1 MLQQRT
7 IAVIVPAFNE
17 ERFIESTLTSI
28 PEYVDHIVVVDDGSS
43 DSTAACVQKSRDKR
57 VVLMRHEH
65 NRGVGAALA
74 TGYQV
79 AFNKDADIAAV
90 MAGDGQMD
98 PDDLERLLQPLLL
111 GKADYVKGNR
121 LSHPEVRRQ
130 MPWSRWMGNLIFT
143 VVTRWAIGAPVSDSQ
158 CGYTALSRHAA
169 GQVPIDR
176 LWSGY
181 GYPNDLLGWLTL
193 ADARVHEVQVRPV
206 YGQEVSGIGLRHV
219 LFVIPGV
226 LARIWLRRVGKTR
239 RLADDASETPVLQ
252 LSQPSENAIFYR

>member
-17 ERFIESTLTSI
+17 ELFIESTLTSI
-28 PEYVDHIVVVDDGSS
+28 PDYVDQIVVVDDGSS
-43 DSTAACVQKSRDKR
+43 DSTAERVQKSRDRR
-57 VVLMRHEH
+57 VVLLRHER

-79 AFNKDADIAAV
+79 AFDRDADIAAV

-98 PDDLERLLQPLLL
+98 PDDLERLLQPVLL

-121 LSHPEVRRQ
+121 LSHPEVCRQ
-130 MPWSRWMGNLIFT
+130 MPRTRRMGNVLFT
-143 VVTRWAIGAPVSDSQ
+143 LVTRWAIGAPVSDSQ

-169 GQVPIDR
+169 RKVPLER

-193 ADARVHEVQVRPV
+193 AGVRVHEVQVRPV

-239 RLADDASETPVLQ
+239 RLPAKAAETTVLQ
-252 LSQPSENAIFYR
+252 LSRAE